1 MNSDRIF
8 TLIEEI
14 AATSSKTGKEALVRD
29 NGHDA
34 DFCKVLEAALNP
46 FKTYG
51 IAKQPG
57 SRAGGNKE
65 FDEVTWALLDNL
77 RTRTLT
83 GNAARD
89 TLSEEMSSLTD
100 NSSALLWRI
109 VSKDLRAGF
118 SESTVN
124 KAIPRTIPTFDCM
137 LAHKFEPSRVK
148 VWPQVAEPK
157 LDGVRVLA
165 FVDLF
170 NWKVGFFSRSG
181 KEFLTFDH
189 LKQPILDTVS
199 NYRDYL
205 REKAHDEYDSM
216 GMPDGEATDVRVMD
230 ELYDKYGADEIFESV
245 LDGEIVSGSFNKTVS
260 EVRKKDA
267 QATDAIFNVFDML
280 PQSLFKEDD
289 KVPSKLNYTERRKQ
303 LEEMVGHSN
312 DGPVQLLPRY
322 LVSSEAE
329 IHALYESVR
338 ARGLEGLIIK
348 DPSAFYHRRRNHA
361 WMKIKAEES
370 TDVPIVGYEEGT
382 GKYEGMLGAIIVAFD
397 KKCHENGAHGANHD
411 HDGAV
416 RVNVGSGL
424 SDSQRQS
431 FWEDREA
438 LTGRVI
444 EVEFHEITPD
454 GSLRHPRFKRFRDD
468 KS

>member
-1 MNSDRIF
+1 MNSDLIF
-8 TLIEEI
+8 DTIEEI
-14 AATSSKTGKEALVRD
+14 AGTSSKTGKEQLIRKHGTGSHHFVR
-29 NGHDA
+29 
-34 DFCKVLEAALNP
+34 VLEAALNP

-57 SRAGGNKE
+57 SFNGGSKE
-65 FDEVTWALLDNL
+65 FDDYTWTLIENL

-89 TLSEEMSSLTD
+89 ALSNEMSALTIK
-100 NSSALLWRI
+100 SSTLLWRI
-109 VSKDLRAGF
+109 ISKDLRAGF

-124 KAIPRTIPTFDCM
+124 KAIAQCIPTFDCM
-137 LAHKFEPSRVK
+137 LAHKFEASRVK
-148 VWPQVAEPK
+148 KWPIVAEPK

-165 FVDLF
+165 FVDTT
-170 NWKVGFFSRSG
+170 NWKVGFYSRSG
-181 KEFLTFDH
+181 KEFTTFDH
-189 LKQPILDTVS
+189 LKQPILDIVS
-199 NYRDYL
+199 NYRGVL
-205 REKAHDEYDSM
+205 MERATDEYDAM
-216 GMPDGEATDVRVMD
+216 GLPDGDETDTRVMD
-230 ELYDKYGADEIFESV
+230 ELYEKHGVDDMLDPV

-260 EVRKKDA
+260 EVRKKDS
-267 QATDAIFNVFDML
+267 QATDAFFNVFDVL
-280 PQSLFKEDD
+280 PASLFKEDD
-289 KVPSKLNYTERRKQ
+289 KVPSEHNYAARRKT
-303 LEEMVGHSN
+303 LEEMVGKN

-322 LVSSEAE
+322 LVSSESE
-329 IHALYESVR
+329 IHTLYESVR

-348 DPSAFYHRRRNHA
+348 DPDAFYHRRRNHA

-411 HDGAV
+411 HPGAV

-431 FWEDREA
+431 FWEDRAE
-438 LTGRVI
+438 LIGRVI